1 MAQTVVRN
9 GVIYS
14 INGDGTGTVVGY
26 QDAPAAS
33 QTPVA
38 IPLPISPQKARENQ
52 RQDNADT
59 RAAESAALARA
70 AAARAALEWQASHN
84 PDGTPKQIKTFKQMP
99 DSVAK
104 RYEEEISA
112 FDSLQRA
119 VNTFADDFAG
129 NTITG
134 NMENWFQNRLGTG
147 TPGQAQWWADF
158 QATDNVLRNAL
169 FGASLTAGEKQAYEA
184 TSINPSMSPA
194 QIKAN
199 LQRRMELAAEKLGR
213 KTAFLKANGYDPDAV
228 SALAGEYG
236 NITGKESVQN
246 PVPSRDKRPIVGVNG
261 PGQSSVPPGTPPGG
275 GPVMG
280 LSRGENYTTPADLA
294 VAAAVNKAFN
304 AGGSVE
310 DLVNAARSAGGQI
323 TPEDLANFNQAIEAR
338 KRGQGVTFNPQATG
352 RRTPLQQAAG
362 AAMTNPFGTAAADAV
377 NMAGMGVLE
386 GLLPDQ
392 YGAIRNINPN
402 ASMAGQI
409 AGAIAGTEGLAAGAR
424 AGLNA
429 VAPSLASRV
438 LGGGAAAQAGRSL
451 LTDTAFGAGYGGV
464 TQGDPLTGAALAA
477 GGSVL
482 GQSGGK
488 ALGKVMSGVDVAP
501 AAQALRDAGVPLT
514 TGQTVGGI
522 VKGVE
527 DRLSGLPV
535 VGDIVNARRLEGLRA
550 FNEKAMGDA
559 VAPINGQAAGVGND
573 GIQALYDQVGNAY
586 DNATAGVNVPL
597 DQQLIGEINALRNA
611 GGLPP
616 DYAARLN
623 QALSNRLDPVLQTGQ
638 MSGDQFQQAMRG
650 LKGYRAS
657 ADKAAPGFEQDY
669 RDVLSKAMDAL
680 NGQMSRG
687 GGDSVVS
694 GLRSADN
701 AYRNVK
707 TLDKAV
713 TAARNG
719 TGSGEIQIFTPAQ
732 LNNAATQAAQKFAGP
747 RPFGELIDNAQAVL
761 PNRVPD
767 SGTAGRLATYALP
780 TVLGGT
786 GAGVGTLA
794 GDTGTGTLSGL
805 ALAAALMAGGSKAGQ
820 KALEKVLTSRPGVV
834 KKAGSLVRKKSGLF
848 GAATIPPLLASQN

>member
-1 MAQTVVRN
+1 MPQAIDEDGNIWEVDAQGNPQRWLGKQGGQQGITVGRPDPNKARKDAATLTGASLNNTGQALDNLVTQATIADAIRKAKADADKAEVDADKAKAPTPQEVEQQ
-9 GVIYS
+9 GRVGRLKSLIDQ
-14 INGDGTGTVVGY
+14 INRVQDLYNSGPGTTKGFAGLQDYLPTDANARFDTAGSALSQQGLAAFRVPGTGTVSDR
-26 QDAPAAS
+26 DAIMFDRAN
-33 QTPVA
+33 
-38 IPLPISPQKARENQ
+38 LP
-52 RQDNADT
+52 
-59 RAAESAALARA
+59 
-70 AAARAALEWQASHN
+70 QASMR
-84 PDGTPKQIKTFKQMP
+84 DASI
-99 DSVAK
+99 
-104 RYEEEISA
+104 EEILRGLRERV
-112 FDSLQRA
+112 DNELQS
-119 VNTFADDFAG
+119 
-129 NTITG
+129 
-134 NMENWFQNRLGTG
+134 M
-147 TPGQAQWWADF
+147 GQQGAQWQGLND
-158 QATDNVLRNAL
+158 
-169 FGASLTAGEKQAYEA
+169 
-184 TSINPSMSPA
+184 
-194 QIKAN
+194 
-199 LQRRMELAAEKLGR
+199 QRR
-213 KTAFLKANGYDPDAV
+213 DPV
-228 SALAGEYG
+228 
-236 NITGKESVQN
+236 
-246 PVPSRDKRPIVGVNG
+246 VGVNG

-304 AGGSVE
+304 AGGSIE

-338 KRGQGVTFNPQATG
+338 KLGQGVTFNPQATG

-451 LTDTAFGAGYGGV
+451 LTDTAFGAGYGGI

-482 GQSGGK
+482 GQAGGK

-501 AAQALRDAGVPLT
+501 AAQALRDAGIPLT